1 MKRFWNSRVAHLSML
16 IRALAVSVAFTASA
30 SAAKSPPP
38 PPVDEAQLLAL
49 GFKVLVAT
57 TPAQTDWVKHL
68 APGQM
73 RPMQRTGKHYFI
85 YPDAARNRIFVGG
98 PQEYQAYRK
107 LHPEDDSIERQR
119 AQETA
124 GREYRAQQS
133 DTMKKA
139 TARDLSDPYLGL
151 SWTDLG
157 W

>member
-1 MKRFWNSRVAHLSML
+1 MKRFWNLRVAYLRVL
-16 IRALAVSVAFTASA
+16 ISACAVSAALTAPA
-30 SAAKSPPP
+30 GAAPPP
-38 PPVDEAQLLAL
+38 AAVDEAQLLAL

-57 TPAQTDWVKHL
+57 TPVQTDWVKSL
-68 APGQM
+68 PPSRM
-73 RPMQRTGKHYFI
+73 RAMQRTGKHYFI

-124 GREYRAQQS
+124 DRAYRAKQS
-133 DTMKKA
+133 DTMEQA
-139 TARDLSDPYLGL
+139 TARDLSDPFLGL
-151 SWTDLG
+151 SWADLG

>member
-1 MKRFWNSRVAHLSML
+1 MKRFWTLRVAYLCML
-16 IRALAVSVAFTASA
+16 ISAFAVTAAFTAPA
-30 SAAKSPPP
+30 GAAPSPAA
-38 PPVDEAQLLAL
+38 VDEAQLLAL

-57 TPAQTDWVKHL
+57 TQVQTDWVKSL
-68 APGQM
+68 PPGRM
-73 RPMQRTGKHYFI
+73 RAMQRTGKHYFI

-119 AQETA
+119 AQDTA
-124 GREYRAQQS
+124 GFAYRAKQ
-133 DTMKKA
+133 DDAMEAA
-139 TARDLSDPYLGL
+139 TARDLSDPFLGL

>member
-1 MKRFWNSRVAHLSML
+1 ML
-16 IRALAVSVAFTASA
+16 ISAFAVTAAFTAPA
-30 SAAKSPPP
+30 GAAPSPAA
-38 PPVDEAQLLAL
+38 VDEAQLLAL

-57 TPAQTDWVKHL
+57 TQVQTDWVKSL
-68 APGQM
+68 PPGRM
-73 RPMQRTGKHYFI
+73 RAMQRTGKHYFI

-119 AQETA
+119 AQDTA
-124 GREYRAQQS
+124 GFAYRAKQ
-133 DTMKKA
+133 DDAMEAA
-139 TARDLSDPYLGL
+139 TARDLSDPFLGL

>member
-1 MKRFWNSRVAHLSML
+1 MKRFWTLRVAYLCLL
-16 IRALAVSVAFTASA
+16 ISAIAVTAAFTAPA
-30 SAAKSPPP
+30 GAAPSPAA
-38 PPVDEAQLLAL
+38 VDEAQLLAL

-57 TPAQTDWVKHL
+57 TQVQTDWVKSL
-68 APGQM
+68 PPGRM
-73 RPMQRTGKHYFI
+73 RAMQRTGKHYFI

-119 AQETA
+119 AQDTA
-124 GREYRAQQS
+124 GFAYRAKQ
-133 DTMKKA
+133 DDAMEAA
-139 TARDLSDPYLGL
+139 TARDLSDPFLGL